1 MATKDYAPVVAKVK
15 QLILNTGRSVVFKKF
30 AASNLSEP
38 WKTTPNV
45 YSTSITVPATFVPA
59 HTYLHG
65 FGENV
70 IDENLLKRVER
81 VALCG
86 QASENISKFDIVED
100 LGELWVIDWV
110 DVLKPANEIVLYAF
124 GLKK

>member
-1 MATKDYAPVVAKVK
+1 MTAKDYTPVINTVK
-15 QLILNTGRSVVFKKF
+15 NLIERTGRIVFFKKF
-30 AASNLSEP
+30 ADSNLSEP

-45 YSTSITVPATFVPA
+45 YSKTIELPATFVPA
-59 HTYLHG
+59 HSYLHG

-70 IDENLLKRVER
+70 IDENLLKRVSR

-86 QASENISKFDIVED
+86 QASEDISKFDVVED
-100 LGELWVIDWV
+100 LEELWIIDWV